1 MEQEQEQEKEQGK
14 ELEQEQEQERGGVGA
29 AARVELDAGAQVEV
43 APPDW
48 GPAVAADTEH
58 ALRPE
63 VPVGDSPGV
72 EELQGGG
79 HVRDDHGSLL
89 LGEELPLLDVI
100 QELATGH
107 LLEDQVEAVRL
118 LKVLDQLDDVI
129 VALDVVEEVDLLEDP
144 GPAVPRCRC

>member
-1 MEQEQEQEKEQGK
+1 MA
-14 ELEQEQEQERGGVGA
+14 LF
-29 AARVELDAGAQVEV
+29 
-43 APPDW
+43 DW
-48 GPAVAADTEH
+48 GQAVVVDTEH
-58 ALRPE
+58 VLRLE
-63 VPVGDSPGV
+63 VPVGYSLGV

-89 LGEELPLLDVI
+89 LGEELPSLDVI

-118 LKVLDQLDDVI
+118 LEVLDQLDDVL